1 MRMAFVG
8 AAAVGLGL
16 IGLGACGSSHAGA
29 GAQANQAGAGAG
41 EGPEVCQPGATQQCV
56 GPGACS
62 GGQQCAPDGS
72 TWGGCDC
79 GSEPG
84 GGGGETGGGASGG
97 SMSGGSANG
106 GSANGGGANGGS
118 SLGGSVASG
127 GVGGNNT
134 AGGGGGSSCQPN
146 LRAFLGTTISDFSGD
161 EPLKVQGTP
170 NGGSWVAE
178 SDGTGTISLTIEP
191 SPYANANG
199 EMAMHFV
206 GSSHT
211 GWGGDA
217 AVFFVDAAT
226 AVSAGANYGVKVQA
240 AGTIT
245 GGTFYAKLQNPDSLL
260 LGCGCDPSPAATDA
274 TACYGGFI
282 QEAFLSPSLNDHQ
295 LPFSMFEPSPFGYH
309 ARATV
314 DINKLMNLA
323 LVVQNLGASVSWDLW
338 ITRVS
343 FS

>member
-1 MRMAFVG
+1 MKRMAFVG
-8 AAAVGLGL
+8 AAVVALGL

-29 GAQANQAGAGAG
+29 AAPASQAGASAG
-41 EGPEVCQPGATQQCV
+41 EGLEVCQPGATQVCV
-56 GPGACS
+56 GPGACN

-72 TWGGCDC
+72 TWGDCDC

-84 GGGGETGGGASGG
+84 GGGGETGGGASA
-97 SMSGGSANG
+97 GSA
-106 GSANGGGANGGS
+106 SGGGANGGS
-118 SLGGSVASG
+118 GVGGSVASG
-127 GVGGNNT
+127 GV
-134 AGGGGGSSCQPN
+134 AGSNVACGAAGGSSCQPN

-170 NGGSWVAE
+170 DGGSWVAE
-178 SDGTGTISLTIEP
+178 SDGTGTIALTIEP

-199 EMAMHFV
+199 ELAMHFV

-217 AVFFVDAAT
+217 AVFFVDAST
-226 AVSAGANYGVKVQA
+226 AVSAAANYAVKVQA

-245 GGTFYAKLQNPDSLL
+245 GGAFYAKLQNPDSLL

-282 QEAFLSPSLNDHQ
+282 QAAFLSPTLNDHQ

-323 LVVQNLGASVSWDLW
+323 FVVQNLGASVSWDLW